1 MKITSYTKNGK
12 TLYKFRIRLG
22 EKSTT
27 RSEFKSKNAAI
38 HAYSQLKSDYE
49 NDIEGNLTYQE
60 VYEQWLKVY
69 KTTVKETTFESATS
83 IYRIHILPIF
93 GNMRISDIKPLDCQT
108 FAINLSEYVKGKEY
122 YNYAKRVMDYAVKM
136 CGLTKNP
143 FNHVVLPKFKPAEKQ
158 INYLEADEVAAL
170 LKYFENDK
178 YWYALFRLMTY
189 TGIRRGETL
198 ALTWNDIDL
207 KKGKLSINKTL
218 GIGKNKKVVVSSP
231 KTKASQSILDLDKDT
246 LLILKEY
253 KLQAK
258 SEIVF
263 PNKKGNH
270 RRLSDISDKLKVA
283 LKDLGLKEIRVHDL
297 RHTHA
302 SLLFASGASMK
313 YVQTRLRHTDIKT
326 TMNIY
331 THITKTNKEES
342 LNEFVEYM
350 KKNAWKKV

>member
-12 TLYKFRIRLG
+12 TFYKFQIRLG

-27 RSEFKSKNAAI
+27 RSGFKSKNAAI
-38 HAYSQLKSDYE
+38 HAYSQLKNDYE

-60 VYEQWLKVY
+60 IYEEWLEVY
-69 KTTVKETTFESATS
+69 KTNVKETTYESATS
-83 IYRIHILPIF
+83 IYRIHILPVF
-93 GNMRISDIKPLDCQT
+93 GSVRISDIKPIDCQT

-122 YNYAKRVMDYAVKM
+122 FNYAKRIMDYAVKIY
-136 CGLTKNP
+136 GLAKNP
-143 FNHVVLPKFKPAEKQ
+143 FNHVVLPKFKPGEKQ

-198 ALTWNDIDL
+198 ALTWDDIDL

-218 GIGKNKKVVVSSP
+218 GIGKDKKVVVSSP
-231 KTKASQSILDLDKDT
+231 KTKASQSVLDLDKDT

-253 KLQAK
+253 KLQSK

-263 PNKKGNH
+263 PSRSGKH
-270 RRLSDISDKLKVA
+270 RRLSDISDKLKIA
-283 LKDLGLKEIRVHDL
+283 LKELGLKEIRVHDL

-331 THITKTNKEES
+331 THVTKKDKSDALDN
-342 LNEFVEYM
+342 FVNYM
-350 KKNAWKKV
+350 TKNA